1 MKSGHD
7 EIGNLLPEYA
17 RGALPGER
25 YEAVEAHLREC
36 AECREEREL
45 LVTLSEVAVPDPGD
59 LYWKTLPQR
68 VRGDMK
74 EPQSPSRW
82 SSIVSFLLRPL
93 PVAAAA
99 VLMIFV
105 LVLSL
110 SSNREMQTVDPLF
123 QDPLRADI
131 LDYSDINER
140 DVSLIA
146 RQMIAET
153 DAPIEGF
160 SDESYHR
167 DLATLDAREVR
178 TLAEELEREQRG
190 G

>member
-7 EIGNLLPEYA
+7 EIGDLLPEYA
-17 RGALPGER
+17 RGDVHGPMR
-25 YEAVEAHLREC
+25 EAVEGHLREC
-36 AECREEREL
+36 GECREEREL
-45 LVTLSEVAVPDPGD
+45 LMTLSEVEVPDPGG

-68 VRGDMK
+68 VRSGIK
-74 EPQSPSRW
+74 EPTSPARW
-82 SSIVSFLLRPL
+82 SSIVSFFLRPF

-110 SSNREMQTVDPLF
+110 SSNREMHTVDPLF
-123 QDPLRADI
+123 QDPLRANV
-131 LDYSDINER
+131 LDYSDITER
-140 DVSLIA
+140 DVTVMA
-146 RQMIAET
+146 RQMIAEA
-153 DAPIEGF
+153 DVPMEGF

-167 DLATLDAREVR
+167 DLATLDAHEVR